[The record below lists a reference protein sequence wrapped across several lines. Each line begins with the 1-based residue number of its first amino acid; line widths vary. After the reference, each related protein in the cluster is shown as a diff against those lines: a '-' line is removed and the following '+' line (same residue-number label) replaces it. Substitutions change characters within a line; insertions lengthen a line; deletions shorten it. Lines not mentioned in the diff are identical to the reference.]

1 MRLDSWAAEYESQ
14 PVAGPPC
21 LTCYLSYDHLGSVT
35 LVTDQNGNAVAR
47 HDYAPFGQEV
57 PGGSAGR
64 SALFGSTTD
73 VDPKFT
79 GQLRDTETNEDY
91 FNARY
96 HFAQQMRFMSPD
108 PANAG
113 ADITN
118 PQSWNAYAY
127 VLGNPLGMVDPS
139 GMDEV
144 NYSGIPNGG
153 CAANHQGSDFCGS
166 VSTGPF
172 SPMPPGVYDASLA
185 ILPTGLSPGTPP
197 PTSPAAG
204 SAPTTPAK
212 NVSNNAWVWAAT
224 GTHAKV
230 HGLWT
235 YGNWCGIGGSGSPTD
250 DLDAACLNHDYCYAA
265 QKLTASGN
273 LGGANAALQSC
284 NQALCNSAW
293 AIARNPYAPLG
304 ERQASGDVRFYFGG
318 ANSNGNGGVG
328 VTGLISRGNACQ
340 GPY

>member
-1 MRLDSWAAEYESQ
+1 MRLGQLAAEYESQ

-153 CAANHQGSDFCGS
+153 CPANHQGSDFCGS

-185 ILPTGLSPGTPP
+185 ILPTGASPGTPP

-204 SAPTTPAK
+204 SALTTPAK
-212 NVSNNAWVWAAT
+212 NGDHPERPEIYMPRRFRFLRELGWARMVRRTNYTGRAIVSTTT
-224 GTHAKV
+224 G
-230 HGLWT
+230 
-235 YGNWCGIGGSGSPTD
+235 NSGPSD
-250 DLDAACLNHDYCYAA
+250 RCAGRYL
-265 QKLTASGN
+265 
-273 LGGANAALQSC
+273 
-284 NQALCNSAW
+284 
-293 AIARNPYAPLG
+293 
-304 ERQASGDVRFYFGG
+304 
-318 ANSNGNGGVG
+318 
-328 VTGLISRGNACQ
+328 
-340 GPY
+340 